1 MFKLFPLVIYT
12 DGATEGYLKNGNI
25 NLDDLVIIKLEM
37 EKNLKIG
44 IIGAGIQGV
53 CNALFLQKK
62 GYQVT
67 LFDKD
72 EPGNLSASYGN
83 AGHFSPYASIPL
95 NRPDILT
102 DVPAMLLS
110 SSGPLAVK
118 WNYVPKM
125 IPWFLKFLKN
135 CSTKNM
141 MHTAKYMH
149 QILDLALPA
158 YDELFDEIDLSGLV
172 ENKGIMYIWNDQNL
186 KSRELEIN
194 IRNEIGAEQQLL
206 NQKEIHDLEP
216 NIKKIYHAGVFYKKA
231 RHARNPKKILLKLL
245 DLFLKKDGK
254 FLKLNVQDITFDNEK
269 PILKSDVQTFIFDRV
284 VIACGAFSKKLTD
297 KLDEKIPLDTERG
310 YHVHFKGCDH
320 LVSRPVVFT
329 NRGFGMTPMEQG
341 LRVVGTVEFGGLENP
356 LSKGRIKNLVNNAK
370 YMLDGLPEHEDE
382 WLGFRPTL
390 PDYLP
395 VIGPSKNYKNVFYSF
410 GHHHLG
416 WTLAAISGKIISN
429 MIANK
434 NTNLNLEPY
443 SSKRF

>member
-1 MFKLFPLVIYT
+1 
-12 DGATEGYLKNGNI
+12 
-25 NLDDLVIIKLEM
+25 M

-95 NRPDILT
+95 NRPHILL
-102 DVPAMLLS
+102 DVPKMLLS
-110 SSGPLAVK
+110 SSGPLALK

-149 QILDLALPA
+149 QILDVALPA
-158 YDELFDEIDLSGLV
+158 YDELFEEIDLSGLV

-186 KSRELEIN
+186 KSRELEIKT
-194 IRNEIGAEQQLL
+194 RNEIGAEQQLL

-231 RHARNPKKILLKLL
+231 RHARNPGKILLKLF
-245 DLFLKKDGK
+245 DLFLKKGGK
-254 FLKLNVQDITFDNEK
+254 FLKLNIQDITLDNEK
-269 PILKSDVQTFIFDRV
+269 PTLKSEAQQFIFDKI

-297 KLDEKIPLDTERG
+297 QLDEKIPLDTERG
-310 YHVHFKGCDH
+310 YHIHFKGCDH
-320 LVSRPVVFT
+320 LISRPVVFQ
-329 NRGFGMTPMEQG
+329 NRGFGITPMEQG
-341 LRVVGTVEFGGLENP
+341 LRVVGTVEFGGLKNP